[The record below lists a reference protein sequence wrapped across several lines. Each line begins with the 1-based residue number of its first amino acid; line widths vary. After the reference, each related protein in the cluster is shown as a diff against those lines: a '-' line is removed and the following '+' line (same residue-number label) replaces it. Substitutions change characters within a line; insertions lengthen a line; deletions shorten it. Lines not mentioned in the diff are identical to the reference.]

1 MRALQDAVSE
11 ACQINDLD
19 HDHRRLRPWPDVSE
33 ACQINDL
40 DHTDIVEFDT
50 GMVSEACQIND
61 LDHLLTRV
69 LY

>member
-40 DHTDIVEFDT
+40 DHWHFLDYSHVS
-50 GMVSEACQIND
+50 VSEACQIND